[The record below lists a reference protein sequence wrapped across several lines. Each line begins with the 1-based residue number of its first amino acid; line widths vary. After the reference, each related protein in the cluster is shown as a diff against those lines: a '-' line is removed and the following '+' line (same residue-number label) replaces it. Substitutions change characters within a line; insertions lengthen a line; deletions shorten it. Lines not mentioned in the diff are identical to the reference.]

1 MANSRQDAAGRAAR
15 LTVIGEQQRQVERR
29 RTAPT
34 PPVVAMAEA
43 ALEDAAVSERL
54 EEAARPGV
62 MAIPAQPTG
71 QGSVAWAR
79 WAWRTLTSMRTAVLL
94 LLALALAAV
103 PGSLLPQRGVAFD
116 PGAVTRF
123 VRDNPGVGPWLDR
136 LGFFE
141 VYSAPWFAAIY
152 LLLMVSMTG
161 CVLPR
166 AARLWQS
173 ARAEPARPPTNL
185 ARLDDHRQLLSTAA
199 PREVLE
205 AAASHLRARR
215 FRVVVDE
222 GVVRAEKGYL
232 REVGNLMF
240 HLSLLVLL
248 FGVAVGSLFGFEG
261 RVIVVEGASFTN
273 TRLQY
278 DEFTPGPLTDAES
291 LTPFSFTLD
300 DFTAEF
306 ETSGPQRGSARD
318 FQAAV
323 TVRRTSSGAPE
334 AVTVEVNHPLRVEG
348 TKVFLTGHGYA
359 PVVSVRDGRGQTVFA
374 GPVVFVP
381 FDGNLSSEGVIK
393 VPDAQPTQLGFEG
406 FFLPT
411 ASVDPVAGP
420 RSLFP
425 DMVDPQLLLTAYTG
439 DLGLA
444 DGQPQSVF
452 RLDKTDLIQV
462 SDGDQP
468 FARAL
473 RPGESM
479 TLPDG
484 QGTLTFESVSRFAN
498 FQIAHDP
505 GKEIALVAA
514 VALLLGL
521 TVSLGVR
528 RRRIWIRVT
537 RPPGGETSTIEA
549 ATYALTR
556 RGPDPDELSSV
567 LTALPGTVT
576 AGTADSPPDR
586 ED

>member
-1 MANSRQDAAGRAAR
+1 
-15 LTVIGEQQRQVERR
+15 
-29 RTAPT
+29 
-34 PPVVAMAEA
+34 
-43 ALEDAAVSERL
+43 
-54 EEAARPGV
+54 
-62 MAIPAQPTG
+62 
-71 QGSVAWAR
+71 
-79 WAWRTLTSMRTAVLL
+79 MRTAVLL

-123 VRDNPGVGPWLDR
+123 NRDNPTLGPWLDR

-141 VYSAPWFAAIY
+141 VYSSPWFAAIY
-152 LLLMVSMTG
+152 LLLMISMTG

-173 ARAEPARPPTNL
+173 ARAEPPRAPTNL
-185 ARLDDHRQLLSTAA
+185 ARLDDHRRATVTAEPA
-199 PREVLE
+199 QVLQ
-205 AAASHLRARR
+205 AAAAHLRSRR

-222 GVVRAEKGYL
+222 TSVRAEKGYL
-232 REVGNLMF
+232 REVGNLVF

-248 FGVAVGSLFGFEG
+248 VGVAIGSLFGFEG

-278 DEFTPGPLTDAES
+278 DEFTPGPLTDTEA
-291 LTPFSFTLD
+291 LTPFSLTLD

-318 FQAAV
+318 FRADL
-323 TVRRTSSGAPE
+323 TVLRTPGGAPE
-334 AVTVEVNHPLRVEG
+334 DVTVEVNHPLRVQG
-348 TKVFLTGHGYA
+348 TKLFLTGHGYA
-359 PVVSVRDGRGQTVFA
+359 PVVTVRDGRGQTVFS
-374 GPVVFVP
+374 GPVVFPP

-411 ASVDPVAGP
+411 ASVDPAIGP
-420 RSLFP
+420 RSLYP
-425 DMVDPQLLLTAYTG
+425 DLVDPQLLLIAYTG

-444 DGQPQSVF
+444 DGAPQSVF
-452 RLDKTDLIQV
+452 RLDKTDLTQV
-462 SDGDQP
+462 ISEGQP
-468 FARAL
+468 FGRAL

-521 TVSLGVR
+521 TVSLAVR
-528 RRRIWIRVT
+528 RRRIWIRVSDT
-537 RPPGGETSTIEA
+537 PAGEPSTIEA

-556 RGPDPDELSSV
+556 RGPVPDELSSV
-567 LTALPGTVT
+567 FAALPGT
-576 AGTADSPPDR
+576 AGASTDPSPHDR

>member
-1 MANSRQDAAGRAAR
+1 M
-15 LTVIGEQQRQVERR
+15 
-29 RTAPT
+29 
-34 PPVVAMAEA
+34 
-43 ALEDAAVSERL
+43 
-54 EEAARPGV
+54 
-62 MAIPAQPTG
+62 MAIPPRPAG
-71 QGSVAWAR
+71 QGLLAWAR

-123 VRDNPGVGPWLDR
+123 VADNPVVGPWLDR

-141 VYSAPWFAAIY
+141 VYSSPWFAAIY

-166 AARLWQS
+166 VARLWRS
-173 ARAEPARPPTNL
+173 VRAEPPRAPTNL
-185 ARLDDHRQLLSTAA
+185 ARLDEYRRTTTTAEPA
-199 PREVLE
+199 QVLQ
-205 AAASHLRARR
+205 AAAAHLRARR
-215 FRVVVDE
+215 FRVVVDADS
-222 GVVRAEKGYL
+222 VRAEKGYL
-232 REVGNLMF
+232 REVGNLVF

-248 FGVAVGSLFGFEG
+248 VGVAIGSLLGFEG
-261 RVIVVEGASFTN
+261 RVIVVEGGTFTN

-278 DEFTPGPLTDAES
+278 DEFTPGPLTDTEA
-291 LTPFSFTLD
+291 LTPFSITLN
-300 DFTAEF
+300 DFTARF

-318 FQAAV
+318 FQADLAV
-323 TVRRTSSGAPE
+323 LRTPSGVPE
-334 AVTVEVNHPLRVEG
+334 DVTVEVNHPLQVDG

-359 PVVSVRDGRGQTVFA
+359 PVVSVTDGRGRPVFT

-393 VPDAQPTQLGFEG
+393 VPDGQPTQLGFEG

-411 ASVDPVAGP
+411 ASVDPEAGP
-420 RSLFP
+420 RSLYP
-425 DMVDPQLLLTAYTG
+425 DLGDPQLLLTAYTG
-439 DLGLA
+439 DLGLG
-444 DGQPQSVF
+444 DGAPQSVF
-452 RLDKTDLIQV
+452 RLDKSDLTQV
-462 SDGDQP
+462 MDGDQP
-468 FARAL
+468 FAQAL

-505 GKEIALVAA
+505 GKEISLAAA

-521 TVSLGVR
+521 TVSLYVR
-528 RRRIWIRVT
+528 RRRIWVRVT
-537 RPPGGETSTIEA
+537 PAPDGGAATVEA
-549 ATYALTR
+549 ATYTLTR
-556 RGPDPDELSSV
+556 RGPVPDELTS
-567 LTALPGTVT
+567 LLRDLPGAELTRPD
-576 AGTADSPPDR
+576 ASPHDR

>member
-1 MANSRQDAAGRAAR
+1 MSSPSKETGTAAGRLGAPGQTPGRAGTVTSQVQAAPDEDDVLAAR
-15 LTVIGEQQRQVERR
+15 
-29 RTAPT
+29 A
-34 PPVVAMAEA
+34 
-43 ALEDAAVSERL
+43 
-54 EEAARPGV
+54 GV
-62 MAIPAQPTG
+62 MAVPRRPTG
-71 QGSVAWAR
+71 GGATAWAR

-123 VRDNPGVGPWLDR
+123 NRDNPTLGPWLDR

-141 VYSAPWFAAIY
+141 VYSSPWFAAIY

-166 AARLWQS
+166 AARLWES
-173 ARAEPARPPTNL
+173 ARAEPPRAPTNL
-185 ARLDDHRQLLSTAA
+185 ARLDDHRRATVTVERAQ
-199 PREVLE
+199 VLQ
-205 AAASHLRARR
+205 AAAVHLRARR

-222 GVVRAEKGYL
+222 HSVRAEKGYL
-232 REVGNLMF
+232 REVGNLLF

-248 FGVAVGSLFGFEG
+248 FGVAIGSLFGFEG

-278 DEFTPGPLTDAES
+278 DEFTPGPLTDAEA
-291 LTPFSFTLD
+291 LTPFSLTLD
-300 DFTAEF
+300 EFTAEF

-318 FQAAV
+318 FQADV
-323 TVRRTSSGAPE
+323 TVLRTPGGASE
-334 AVTVEVNHPLRVEG
+334 AVTVKVNHPLRVEG
-348 TKVFLTGHGYA
+348 TKVFLTGNGYA
-359 PVVSVRDGRGQTVFA
+359 PVVSVRDGRGQTVFT
-374 GPVVFVP
+374 GPVVFAPV
-381 FDGNLSSEGVIK
+381 DGNLSSEGVIK
-393 VPDAQPTQLGFEG
+393 IPDAQPTQLGFEG

-411 ASVDPVAGP
+411 ASIDPQVGP
-420 RSLFP
+420 RSLYP
-425 DMVDPQLLLTAYTG
+425 DLLDPQLLLTAYTG

-444 DGQPQSVF
+444 DGAPQSVF
-452 RLDKTDLIQV
+452 RLDKSDLTQV
-462 SDGDQP
+462 MTGDEP

-473 RPGESM
+473 APGESM

-498 FQIAHDP
+498 FQIAQDP
-505 GKEIALVAA
+505 GKETALAAA

-521 TVSLGVR
+521 TVSLAVR

-537 RPPGGETSTIEA
+537 DTPTGGAFTLEA

-556 RGPDPDELSSV
+556 RGPVPDELSSV
-567 LTALPGTVT
+567 LAALPGTEP
-576 AGTADSPPDR
+576 AGTDPSPHDR

>member
-1 MANSRQDAAGRAAR
+1 
-15 LTVIGEQQRQVERR
+15 
-29 RTAPT
+29 
-34 PPVVAMAEA
+34 
-43 ALEDAAVSERL
+43 
-54 EEAARPGV
+54 
-62 MAIPAQPTG
+62 
-71 QGSVAWAR
+71 
-79 WAWRTLTSMRTAVLL
+79 MRTAVLL

-116 PGAVTRF
+116 PGAVARF
-123 VRDNPGVGPWLDR
+123 RQDNPVLGPWLDR

-141 VYSAPWFAAIY
+141 VYSSPWFAAIY

-173 ARAEPARPPTNL
+173 ARAAPPRAPTNL
-185 ARLDDHRQLLSTAA
+185 ARLDDHRRATTTAG
-199 PREVLE
+199 PDETL
-205 AAASHLRARR
+205 AAAAALLRARR
-215 FRVVVDE
+215 FRVVVDGE
-222 GVVRAEKGYL
+222 SVRAEKGYL
-232 REVGNLMF
+232 REVGNLVF

-248 FGVAVGSLFGFEG
+248 VGVAIGSLFGFEG
-261 RVIVVEGASFTN
+261 RAIVVEGASFTN

-278 DEFTPGPLTDAES
+278 DEFSPGPLTDTEA

-300 DFTAEF
+300 DFAAEF
-306 ETSGPQRGSARD
+306 ETAGPQLGSARD
-318 FQAAV
+318 FQADL
-323 TVRRTSSGAPE
+323 TVLRTPAGAPE
-334 AVTVEVNHPLRVEG
+334 DVTVEMNHPLQVQG

-359 PVVSVRDGRGQTVFA
+359 PVVSITDGRGQPVFT
-374 GPVVFVP
+374 GPVVFLP

-411 ASVDPVAGP
+411 ASVDPAVGP
-420 RSLFP
+420 RSLYP
-425 DMVDPQLLLTAYTG
+425 DLIDPQLLLTAYTG

-444 DGQPQSVF
+444 DGAPQSVF
-452 RLDKTDLIQV
+452 RLDKDDLTQV
-462 SDGDQP
+462 MNGDQP
-468 FARAL
+468 LAQAL

-505 GKEIALVAA
+505 GKEIALAAA

-521 TVSLGVR
+521 TVSLAVR

-537 RPPGGETSTIEA
+537 PAPGGASVEA

-556 RGPDPDELSSV
+556 RGAIQDELSSI
-567 LTALPGTVT
+567 LTALPGAEPAST
-576 AGTADSPPDR
+576 DPSPHDR

>member
-1 MANSRQDAAGRAAR
+1 MTEAAASP
-15 LTVIGEQQRQVERR
+15 
-29 RTAPT
+29 PT
-34 PPVVAMAEA
+34 GD
-43 ALEDAAVSERL
+43 ALEDGAVTARL

-62 MAIPAQPTG
+62 MAMPSRPTG
-71 QGSVAWAR
+71 QGLLAWLR

-123 VRDNPGVGPWLDR
+123 LADNPVLGPWLDR

-141 VYSAPWFAAIY
+141 VYSSSWFAAIY
-152 LLLMVSMTG
+152 MLLMVSMTG

-173 ARAEPARPPTNL
+173 ARAEPPRAPTNL
-185 ARLDDHRQLLSTAA
+185 ARLDEHRRGNVTAEPA
-199 PREVLE
+199 QVLE
-205 AAASHLRARR
+205 VAASHLRARR

-222 GVVRAEKGYL
+222 TSVRAEKGYL
-232 REVGNLMF
+232 REVGNLVF

-248 FGVAVGSLFGFEG
+248 FGVAIGSLFGFEG

-291 LTPFSFTLD
+291 LTPFSFTLE

-306 ETSGPQRGSARD
+306 EMSGPQRGSARD
-318 FQAAV
+318 FQAEV
-323 TVRRTSSGAPE
+323 TVLRTPGGVAE
-334 AVTVEVNHPLRVEG
+334 EDTIAVNHPLQVDG

-359 PVVSVRDGRGQTVFA
+359 PVVSVRDGRGQTVFT

-411 ASVDPVAGP
+411 ASVDPAAGP
-420 RSLFP
+420 RSLYP
-425 DMVDPQLLLTAYTG
+425 DLVDPQLLLTAYTG

-444 DGQPQSVF
+444 DGAPQSVF
-452 RLDKTDLIQV
+452 RLDKTDLTQV
-462 SDGDQP
+462 TSGDQP

-473 RPGESM
+473 VPGESM

-505 GKEIALVAA
+505 GKEIALAAA

-521 TVSLGVR
+521 TVSLAVR

-537 RPPGGETSTIEA
+537 AAREGGASTIEA

-556 RGPDPDELSSV
+556 RGPVPDELSSV
-567 LTALPGTVT
+567 LAAVPGAEPAATD
-576 AGTADSPPDR
+576 ASPHDR